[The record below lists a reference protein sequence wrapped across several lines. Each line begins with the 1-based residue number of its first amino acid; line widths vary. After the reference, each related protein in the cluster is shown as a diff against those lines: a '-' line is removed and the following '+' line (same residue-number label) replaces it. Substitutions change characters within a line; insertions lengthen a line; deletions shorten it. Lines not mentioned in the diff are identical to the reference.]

1 MSDFST
7 AVTGVQRDF
16 HSEYFWSAYF
26 ELNNLSFKTHNIFSL
41 ENRFLP
47 APPPREKYMI
57 KSRCVVMY
65 QYWCFEGWNV
75 VYECLKCDRQ
85 CRDRW
90 RGGVRTVPSQH
101 CFSRLLLT
109 RHAAAPSFFLVAFWK
124 IHSFNHRVHLFQRR
138 RLTHAPLVS
147 HNFIGPKNKTRPAVT
162 WTMLLCMYGPPFC
175 RSQDIPGVSADI
187 PSRSVAPVPV
197 YACQP
202 PAIHHPRLA
211 GPGTLDQP
219 AGNCSLS
226 LITSLQL

>member
-1 MSDFST
+1 MLWGLECCLWVS
-7 AVTGVQRDF
+7 QM
-16 HSEYFWSAYF
+16 WSAVPWSV
-26 ELNNLSFKTHNIFSL
+26 E
-41 ENRFLP
+41 
-47 APPPREKYMI
+47 
-57 KSRCVVMY
+57 
-65 QYWCFEGWNV
+65 
-75 VYECLKCDRQ
+75 
-85 CRDRW
+85 RW
-90 RGGVRTVPSQH
+90 RSDRPEPT
-101 CFSRLLLT
+101 LLLQT
-109 RHAAAPSFFLVAFWK
+109 TVDPSYLANVLLHPLFFLVAFWK

-219 AGNCSLS
+219 VGNCSLS

>member
-1 MSDFST
+1 
-7 AVTGVQRDF
+7 
-16 HSEYFWSAYF
+16 
-26 ELNNLSFKTHNIFSL
+26 
-41 ENRFLP
+41 
-47 APPPREKYMI
+47 
-57 KSRCVVMY
+57 MY

-90 RGGVRTVPSQH
+90 RGGVWTVPRRH
-101 CFSRLLLT
+101 CLSRLLLT
-109 RHAAAPSFFLVAFWK
+109 RHLTNVLLRPLFFWK
-124 IHSFNHRVHLFQRR
+124 LSGKSTCLTTVFIYFSTVHWRMPM
-138 RLTHAPLVS
+138 APLVS
-147 HNFIGPKNKTRPAVT
+147 HNFIGPKNKTRAAVT

-187 PSRSVAPVPV
+187 PSRSVAPVPL